1 MKERK
6 LTLIEIVLIAGT
18 RVMLGA
24 GLGLLLST
32 RLTDEQRRRVGRTLA
47 LIGGLTHYPTRHGHL
62 LQTSGTRGEDPAD
75 RIGVGRV

>member
-6 LTLIEIVLIAGT
+6 LTMIVIVLIAGT

-32 RLTDEQRRRVGRTLA
+32 RLTDEQRKRVGRTLA
-47 LIGGLTHYPTRHGHL
+47 LIGGLTTIPLAMGIYCK
-62 LQTSGTRGEDPAD
+62 PAELGG
-75 RIGVGRV
+75 RIRRTA